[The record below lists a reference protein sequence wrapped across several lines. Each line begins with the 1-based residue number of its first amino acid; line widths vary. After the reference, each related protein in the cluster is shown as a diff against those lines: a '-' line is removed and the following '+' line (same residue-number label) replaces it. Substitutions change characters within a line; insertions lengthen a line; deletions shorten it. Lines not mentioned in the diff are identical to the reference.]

1 MKLYGAGTMRAADQ
15 RANEAG
21 FPSLLLMEAAGRAVA
36 RVVSSQFPGA
46 HKIAV
51 LTGKGNNGGDGLAAA
66 RWLASSGYG
75 VQVYGESPTGSDAL
89 EMHKALELWGV
100 PIAPLR
106 QWQPKGFELIV
117 DGLFGTGLTRPL
129 AGEYIEIVE
138 TVNSSHIPVV
148 AIDIPSGLP
157 YSPHI
162 EAELTVAL
170 AGLKH
175 EHVFYPARA
184 ACGKIVLDQIGF
196 PPDLLADPELPD
208 LLEPEAMAKLLPA
221 RPGNSHKGSVGRVL
235 IAGGYATYTGAPV
248 LATLAAYGAGAG
260 LVTLAYPQDVSLLP
274 PAEAVRRPLSG
285 WTGAELQGVAAEAAA
300 VGMGT
305 GPQGQAAA
313 LAVLELG
320 LPTVIDADALHPGV
334 VKQFAQAGIATI
346 ITPHP
351 GEAARLLGRPAQEIA
366 QDPLSATRELAR
378 ALGVVVVLKGGP
390 TVIASPEHL
399 AVTTSGG
406 PQMATAGAG
415 DVLAGVIAAF
425 LAAGTGAFEAAC
437 LGVYLHGMA
446 GEMAGS
452 VGIMAGDLAN
462 TLPQAR
468 QELLAGIGKTFFAK
482 LQP

>member
-1 MKLYGAGTMRAADQ
+1 MTAADR
-15 RANEAG
+15 RASEVG

-36 RVVSSQFPGA
+36 QAVRSQFPGIR
-46 HKIAV
+46 KIAV
-51 LTGKGNNGGDGLAAA
+51 LTGKGNNGGDGLVAA

-75 VQVYGESPTGSDAL
+75 VQVYGEAPTGSDASA
-89 EMHKALELWGV
+89 MHKALELWGV
-100 PIAPLR
+100 AVAPLR
-106 QWQPKGFELIV
+106 QWQPQGLDLIV

-129 AGEYIEIVE
+129 AGEYAEIVE
-138 TVNSSHIPVV
+138 MVNASHIPVL

-170 AGLKH
+170 AGLKN

-184 ACGKIVLDQIGF
+184 ACGRIMLDQIGF
-196 PPDLLADPELPD
+196 PPEILADPELPD
-208 LLEPEAMAKLLPA
+208 LLEPETMAKLVPA

-248 LATLAAYGAGAG
+248 LASLGAYRAGAG
-260 LVTLAYPQDVSLLP
+260 LVTLAYPHDVFLLP
-274 PAEAVRRPLSG
+274 QAEAVRRPLAS
-285 WTGAELQGVAAEAAA
+285 WSRAELQGVAAEAAA

-305 GPQGQAAA
+305 GPRGAAAA

-320 LPTVIDADALHPGV
+320 LPTVIDADALHTEV
-334 VKQFAQAGIATI
+334 IQRFAQTKIPAV

-366 QDPLSATRELAR
+366 QDPLNAARELAR
-378 ALGVVVVLKGGP
+378 GLGLVVVLKGGP
-390 TVIASPEHL
+390 TVIASPERL
-399 AVTTSGG
+399 AVNTSGG

-425 LAAGTGAFEAAC
+425 LAAGLEAFEAAS

-446 GEMAGS
+446 GEIAGG
-452 VGIMAGDLAN
+452 VGIMASDLAN
-462 TLPQAR
+462 ALPQAR
-468 QELLAGIGKTFFAK
+468 QELLAGIARTFFAR
-482 LQP
+482 LQT